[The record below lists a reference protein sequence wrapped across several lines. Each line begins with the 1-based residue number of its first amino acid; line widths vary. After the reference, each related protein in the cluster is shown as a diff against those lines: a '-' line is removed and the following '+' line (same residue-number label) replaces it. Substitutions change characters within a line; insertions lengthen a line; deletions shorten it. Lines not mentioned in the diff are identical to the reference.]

1 MSNTHFAT
9 AKFRQEGVHEWQAEE
24 GSTEATNLAA
34 AIDAQT
40 EATLALAYEQ
50 RTANLIS
57 AFAHLREHD
66 GITMLGDAYPLF
78 NQIKERL
85 DIE

>member
-1 MSNTHFAT
+1 MSNTHIAV
-9 AKFRQEGVHEWQAEE
+9 AKFRQEGVRDWQSEE
-24 GSTEATNLAA
+24 GSTEATNIAA
-34 AIDAQT
+34 ALDAQT
-40 EATLALAYEQ
+40 EATLALVYEQ

-57 AFAHLREHD
+57 AFAHLREHE